1 MARISRKKVSLKLCY
16 LSGGYIFNYSC
27 IFYAIT
33 SLPEIY
39 IILSYLIFAYSPE
52 SSESPES
59 LLCQNHQKHYNQ
71 QNCQNQSGFKVTL
84 LHLWDFLCC
93 AFLNV
98 STNGLQ
104 KNFHFYLNFSP
115 VQNWHFYFRYR
126 NNDMSSETQG
136 VGGRGLGRQQL
147 NCLIN
152 TYLIKQNLNKFSV
165 VFVKQMVY

>member
-1 MARISRKKVSLKLCY
+1 MWTFILWLRVKGLATQCKVWQEESLFEAMLPKWWTY
-16 LSGGYIFNYSC
+16 FNYSC

-39 IILSYLIFAYSPE
+39 LILFYLILAYSPE

-98 STNGLQ
+98 STNGL
-104 KNFHFYLNFSP
+104 KENFHFYLN
-115 VQNWHFYFRYR
+115 V
-126 NNDMSSETQG
+126 
-136 VGGRGLGRQQL
+136 
-147 NCLIN
+147 
-152 TYLIKQNLNKFSV
+152 TYLKF
-165 VFVKQMVY
+165 